1 MEQDNVVVFLNWRLC
16 DEIKFTQ
23 GKTLRGEFTIS
34 SPRPV
39 KDLWKKAR
47 CTVFGNLAL
56 EMKSLA
62 EKGRLNK
69 GTYIPGLTGSW
80 EQYKGT
86 DGKIYSSYLITGM
99 NSPLFKS
106 STETVTQSPATPEE
120 TREIAEDIK
129 KEDGEINGLNEL
141 LGFIDEPY
149 TEKEE
154 KNE

>member
-1 MEQDNVVVFLNWRLC
+1 MDNIVSFFNWRLC

-23 GKTLRGEFTIS
+23 GNTLRGEFTIS

-86 DGKIYSSYLITGM
+86 DGKIYSSYYITGM
-99 NSPLFKS
+99 NSPLYKS
-106 STETVTQSPATPEE
+106 SENATQSSVATPEE
-120 TREIAEDIK
+120 TKEIVEDIK

-149 TEKEE
+149 KEKEE
-154 KNE
+154 TNE